1 MVRKK
6 CKKLMN
12 DQNFEEG
19 YFMDFFGVL
28 TMLGGLALFLYG
40 METMGNGL
48 EKLSG
53 GRLERIL
60 EKLTSNPI
68 KAVLLGAG
76 VTAVI
81 QSSSATTVM
90 VVGFVNSGI
99 MKLTQAVGIIMGAN
113 IGTTVTSW
121 LLSLTGI
128 ESGNFFVRLLKP
140 TSFSPVLALIGVCF
154 IMFSKK
160 EKKKDAGTIMIGF
173 AILMTGMET
182 MSGAVKPLA
191 NVPEFTGILTMFSNP
206 VIGMIAGAVLTA
218 LIQSSSASVGILQA
232 LCATGAVNFGT
243 ALPIIMGQN
252 IGTCVTAML
261 SGIGASKNARRAAL
275 VHLYF
280 NIIGTVIFM
289 IVFYTINAVV
299 HFSFL
304 DTAANAMGI
313 AVIHSSFNIAA
324 TILLLPF
331 GNGLVKLAC
340 LTIPDEQKKEV
351 PVAEQEKSAFRL
363 LDPRFLDTPGFAVEQ
378 CRQTTIQMAKLA
390 KECFFTSVEL
400 LKEFS
405 EEKAERVEALENL
418 VDRYEDE
425 LGTYMVKLGGKNLS
439 RNDSHTVSLL
449 LHCIGDFERISDHG
463 MNLKDS
469 AKEMHEKE
477 MHFSSKADKELEI
490 FLDAVKEILDM
501 SIDAFETNNTDEAS
515 KVEPLEEVI
524 DDINTVVKANHIKR
538 LQKGKCTIEQGFVLS
553 DISMNLERVSD
564 HCSNIAISVIEIER
578 DGFDAHGYLENLKR
592 DGDPQFA
599 AMVEQ
604 YRDKYAL
611 PV

>member
-19 YFMDFFGVL
+19 NFMDFFGVL

-140 TSFSPVLALIGVCF
+140 TSFSPVLALIGVCL

-206 VIGMIAGAVLTA
+206 VLGMIAGAVLTA
-218 LIQSSSASVGILQA
+218 IIQSSSASVGILQA

-463 MNLKDS
+463 MNLKAS
-469 AKEMHEKE
+469 AKEMKEKE
-477 MHFSSKADKELEI
+477 MQFSSKAEKELGI
-490 FLDAVKEILDM
+490 FLDAVKEILNL
-501 SIDAFETNNTDEAS
+501 SIDAFETNNTDEAARG
-515 KVEPLEEVI
+515 EPLEEVI